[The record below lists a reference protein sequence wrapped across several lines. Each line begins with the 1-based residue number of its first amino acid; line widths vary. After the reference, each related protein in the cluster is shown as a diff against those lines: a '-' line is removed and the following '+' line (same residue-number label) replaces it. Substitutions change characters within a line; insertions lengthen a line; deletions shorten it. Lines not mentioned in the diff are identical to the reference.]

1 MTIIKITMTKSVCSR
16 SKQYTA
22 NEFYGKIDKI
32 NIKYTVFIYPQI
44 NTKKRQCIDN
54 AQMHKDYRCHKEM
67 QENI

>member
-44 NTKKRQCIDN
+44 NTKKDN
-54 AQMHKDYRCHKEM
+54 V
-67 QENI
+67 